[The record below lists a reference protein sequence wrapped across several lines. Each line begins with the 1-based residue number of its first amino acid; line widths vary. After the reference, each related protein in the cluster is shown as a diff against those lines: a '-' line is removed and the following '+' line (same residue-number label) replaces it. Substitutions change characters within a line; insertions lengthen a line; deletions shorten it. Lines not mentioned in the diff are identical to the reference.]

1 MEGSEEAK
9 VRGGGGEGE
18 GEGEERSANG
28 EGRFQSRGNREEKD
42 TKRTNSLSDIVS
54 NRDASQLLERSD
66 VESRLLP
73 LGLGS
78 EGVLERLGLDD
89 VRSLERRNGE

>member
-1 MEGSEEAK
+1 MKGKEK
-9 VRGGGGEGE
+9 RGQRTGEGE
-18 GEGEERSANG
+18 
-28 EGRFQSRGNREEKD
+28 FQSRGNREEKD